1 MGIRV
6 LIADDESLIRAGLRK
21 ILETEPELDIAG
33 EAGDGLEAV
42 DAARGAK
49 PDVILMDIQM
59 PGIDGIEATRRIV
72 SSAKGRTRVLMLT
85 TYGLDR
91 YVFDSL
97 RAGASGFL
105 LKDAPPDE
113 LVAAIR
119 IVDEGQ
125 ALLSPRATKSLIEE
139 FVRRSPKAPDPHS
152 EIAQLSD
159 REREVLIL
167 LTRGLSNT
175 EIAETLVV
183 SQATVKTH
191 VGRILEK
198 LDVRDR
204 VQAVIYAYEAEFVKP
219 GQG

>member
-1 MGIRV
+1 MSIRV
-6 LIADDESLIRAGLRK
+6 LIVDDQSLIRAGLRK
-21 ILETEPELDIAG
+21 ILETEAELDVAG

-72 SSAKGRTRVLMLT
+72 SLAKGRMRVLMLT

-113 LVAAIR
+113 LIAAIR
-119 IVDEGQ
+119 IVDEGE

-139 FVRRSPKAPDPHS
+139 FVRRSPKPQDPHS
-152 EIAQLSD
+152 EIARLSD
-159 REREVLIL
+159 RERQVLVL

-183 SQATVKTH
+183 SEATVKTH

-198 LDVRDR
+198 LEVRDR